1 MSIVDNKTVDGIALT
16 DDNNGIILLIAD
28 HMDWRDEYQHLV
40 MLQEKI
46 NVYITF
52 LEQKQ
57 YEDIYKGENI
67 TYGIIEIH
75 FLYNLTANAEKF
87 LQSVQNQVAELGVKI
102 QYCVSQEEQM
112 KLDKNQQKQLINDN
126 IYLQIEED
134 IKQKQISFIVI
145 KG

>member
-1 MSIVDNKTVDGIALT
+1 MYLDDIREPKNNFDVIVRSYDEAVAFINKNGIPNFISFDHDLAC
-16 DDNNGIILLIAD
+16 DNNGIILLIAD

-102 QYCVSQEEQM
+102 QYCVSQE
-112 KLDKNQQKQLINDN
+112 
-126 IYLQIEED
+126 
-134 IKQKQISFIVI
+134 
-145 KG
+145 

>member
-57 YEDIYKGENI
+57 
-67 TYGIIEIH
+67 
-75 FLYNLTANAEKF
+75 
-87 LQSVQNQVAELGVKI
+87 
-102 QYCVSQEEQM
+102 
-112 KLDKNQQKQLINDN
+112 
-126 IYLQIEED
+126 
-134 IKQKQISFIVI
+134 
-145 KG
+145 

>member
-67 TYGIIEIH
+67 TNGIIEIH

-87 LQSVQNQVAELGVKI
+87 LQSVQNQVAELGVKL
-102 QYCVSQEEQM
+102 QYCVSQEGADEAR
-112 KLDKNQQKQLINDN
+112 
-126 IYLQIEED
+126 
-134 IKQKQISFIVI
+134 
-145 KG
+145 

>member
-102 QYCVSQEEQM
+102 HIVFRRREQM
-112 KLDKNQQKQLINDN
+112 KLDKNQQKQLINA
-126 IYLQIEED
+126 IYI
-134 IKQKQISFIVI
+134 FR
-145 KG
+145 

>member
-67 TYGIIEIH
+67 V
-75 FLYNLTANAEKF
+75 FRRR
-87 LQSVQNQVAELGVKI
+87 
-102 QYCVSQEEQM
+102 EQM
-112 KLDKNQQKQLINDN
+112 KLDKNQQKQLINA
-126 IYLQIEED
+126 IYI
-134 IKQKQISFIVI
+134 FR
-145 KG
+145 

>member
-75 FLYNLTANAEKF
+75 FLYNLTANA
-87 LQSVQNQVAELGVKI
+87 
-102 QYCVSQEEQM
+102 
-112 KLDKNQQKQLINDN
+112 
-126 IYLQIEED
+126 
-134 IKQKQISFIVI
+134 
-145 KG
+145 

>member
-1 MSIVDNKTVDGIALT
+1 MEQLLLEKEKVYSLEDNSTRVGGIMSIVDNKTVDGIALT

-102 QYCVSQEEQM
+102 QYCVSQEGADEAR
-112 KLDKNQQKQLINDN
+112 
-126 IYLQIEED
+126 
-134 IKQKQISFIVI
+134 
-145 KG
+145 

>member
-102 QYCVSQEEQM
+102 QYCVRRREQM
-112 KLDKNQQKQLINDN
+112 KLDKNQQKQLINA
-126 IYLQIEED
+126 IYI
-134 IKQKQISFIVI
+134 FR
-145 KG
+145 